1 MSGEG
6 WLQTRGL
13 SKHFGAVVALHDIH
27 LRIGLGQVVAL
38 VGDNGA
44 GKSTLVKLLSGA
56 HLPSSGEIAI
66 NDRVV
71 SIDSP
76 ARARSFGIATIF
88 QELALVENL
97 TVYENIFLGREIV
110 RPVIGLP
117 ILDKKRMRDRVMS
130 LIESLGAHIPSP

>member
-1 MSGEG
+1 MKSKDA

-13 SKHFGAVVALHDIH
+13 SKHFAAVVALHN
-27 LRIGLGQVVAL
+27 LNLQIGLGEVVAL

-66 NDRVV
+66 DDRVV
-71 SIDSP
+71 TIDSP
-76 ARARSFGIATIF
+76 GKARLFGIATTF

-97 TVYENIFLGREIV
+97 AIYVG
-110 RPVIGLP
+110 
-117 ILDKKRMRDRVMS
+117 
-130 LIESLGAHIPSP
+130 